1 MGGALISA
9 GNQVA
14 FRVFVRPKDPPSPDR
29 KSDDASS
36 EIAKII
42 GPMRADKDAAQG
54 EGKASEVFYPEFLNE
69 DVFAVPEAGEVDEE
83 AEGSQRKI
91 ESWHPF
97 N

>member
-1 MGGALISA
+1 MPD
-9 GNQVA
+9 
-14 FRVFVRPKDPPSPDR
+14 PKIRHYPVEN
-29 KSDDASS
+29 SDDASG

-42 GPMRADKDAAQG
+42 GPMRVDKDAAQG

-69 DVFAVPEAGEVDEE
+69 DVFAVPEGGEVDEE
-83 AEGSQRKI
+83 AEGTQRKI

>member
-1 MGGALISA
+1 
-9 GNQVA
+9 
-14 FRVFVRPKDPPSPDR
+14 
-29 KSDDASS
+29 
-36 EIAKII
+36 
-42 GPMRADKDAAQG
+42 MRADKDAAQG

-69 DVFAVPEAGEVDEE
+69 DVFAVPEGGKLDEE